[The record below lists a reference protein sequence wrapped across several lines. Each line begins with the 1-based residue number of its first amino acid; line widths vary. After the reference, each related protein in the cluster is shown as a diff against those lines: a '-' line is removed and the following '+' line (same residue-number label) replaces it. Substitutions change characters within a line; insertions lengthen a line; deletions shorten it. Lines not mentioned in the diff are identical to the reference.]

1 LPYPETGYHFSLSY
15 LRDAALNFKGSLS
28 SRFEA

>member
-1 LPYPETGYHFSLSY
+1 MGYRVSPSY